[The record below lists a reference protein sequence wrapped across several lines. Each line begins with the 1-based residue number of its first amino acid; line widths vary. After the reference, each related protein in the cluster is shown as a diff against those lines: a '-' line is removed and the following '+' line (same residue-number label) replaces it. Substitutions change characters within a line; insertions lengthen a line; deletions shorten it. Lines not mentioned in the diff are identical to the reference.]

1 MEFEFAI
8 PTLVPQTK
16 WCSVTSYNYTQQKQH
31 LVTFVSITD
40 ILHWNEF
47 QN

>member
-8 PTLVPQTK
+8 PKLAPKKMV
-16 WCSVTSYNYTQQKQH
+16 CSVTSYNYTQQKQH
-31 LVTFVSITD
+31 LVTSVGITD